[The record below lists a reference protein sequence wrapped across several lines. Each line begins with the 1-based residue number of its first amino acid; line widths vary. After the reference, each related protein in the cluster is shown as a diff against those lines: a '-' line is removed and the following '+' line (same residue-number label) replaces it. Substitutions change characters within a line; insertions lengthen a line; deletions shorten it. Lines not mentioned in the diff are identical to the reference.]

1 MQNKGAIRVFAIA
14 LAVVCVYQLSFTF
27 VTRKV
32 ESDAREHAHGD
43 SAREELYIDSIGSQV
58 VYNILLRKYTYRECK
73 EREINLGLDLKGGMN
88 VTLEV
93 SMVDMIRSLSD
104 YNTDP
109 TFNRAIA
116 LALEY
121 QKDSQEDFV
130 TLFGRAFEEI
140 DPNGRLAAIFATR
153 ELRGRID
160 FNSTNEDVLRV
171 IRAETEG
178 SMDNAFNVLRS
189 RIDRFGVVQPNI
201 QRLET
206 QGRILVQLPGV
217 KEPERVRKL
226 LQGTAVL
233 EFWETYDNSEMFPY
247 LQQANDRLREI
258 LDAEAALRES
268 QTRMVEGSGE
278 QAEPSPAEETSPLL
292 AELESAGQEGT
303 AESAEADTGDQELSL
318 LDQITADSLMG
329 DTTAALTLEQFIQE
343 NPLLGI
349 LQPNVTRQGQFVPGA
364 GIGFAHFKDTA
375 KIRVYLQM
383 DQIRSLFPRDV
394 RFHWD
399 MAPYDEA
406 ENYFVLYSIRI
417 TGRDGRAPLEG
428 GAVTNASVDF
438 AQTGGAPTVT
448 MGMNSEGA
456 QIWARMTRDN
466 VGKAIAILLD
476 GYVVS
481 APTVDEEIPNGRSTI
496 RGNFTYADAEDLS
509 NVLKSGK
516 LPAPAHIIQEA
527 IVGPSLGRAAIS
539 SGLNSFLLA
548 FLVVMLYMVF
558 YYSRRAGLVA
568 DFALLSNMFFLI
580 GVLASLGAVL
590 TLPGIAGIV
599 LTIGMSVDANV
610 LIYDRIR
617 EEIIAGKGIKLAVA
631 DGYKNARSAI
641 IDANVTTLLTG
652 IILLVFGTGPIK
664 GFATTL
670 VIGISTSLF
679 SAIFITRLVYERM
692 LTKNRKLTFATKM
705 TENAFRNT
713 NIQFLGN
720 RKIFYVISGIIVLAG
735 VVSLFTRG
743 LNQGIDFTGGRTY
756 VVKFEESVNTMDVQN
771 SLEAVFGEP
780 PQVITFGSDNQVR
793 ISTKYKIDEDAV
805 EVDEE
810 VEQLLY
816 TGLQPLLGD
825 DVDFETFMN
834 DYRQSSQ
841 KVGPT
846 IADDIKVQAVWAVLF
861 ALVVIFIYI
870 LIRFRN
876 WQYGLG
882 AVAAL
887 VHDVLIILGIFS
899 LFYGIMPF
907 SLEID
912 QAFIAA
918 ILTVVG
924 YSINDTVVVFDR
936 IREYLGLYRKR
947 DRTEIMNM
955 ALNST
960 LSRTFSTSLSTF
972 FVLLMI
978 FLFGGEVIRGFTFAL
993 LIGVVVGTYSSLFIA
1008 TPVVYDSVMKS
1019 QTTGVL
1025 KGKRR

>member
-1 MQNKGAIRVFAIA
+1 MQNKGAVRGFAIA
-14 LAVVCVYQLSFTF
+14 LAIVCVYQLSFTF
-27 VTRKV
+27 VSRKV
-32 ESDAREHAHGD
+32 ERDARDYAQGD
-43 SAREELYIDSIGSQV
+43 ATREELYIDSIGSKV
-58 VYNILLRKYTYRECK
+58 VYNILVRKYTYRECK

-93 SMVDMIRSLSD
+93 SMVDMIRSLSN
-104 YNTDP
+104 YNTDS
-109 TFNRAIA
+109 TFNEAIA

-140 DPNGRLAAIFATR
+140 DPNGMLAAIFATR
-153 ELRGRID
+153 ELRGQID
-160 FNSTNEDVLRV
+160 FNSSNEDVLRV

-233 EFWETYDNSEMFPY
+233 EFWETYDNSEIFPY
-247 LQQANDRLREI
+247 LQQANERLREI

-268 QTRMVEGSGE
+268 EADLTEGSGE
-278 QAEPSPAEETSPLL
+278 QTKPSQAEEMDPLL
-292 AELESAGQEGT
+292 AELEQQ
-303 AESAEADTGDQELSL
+303 ADTGDQELSL

-329 DTTAALTLEQFIQE
+329 DTTAALTLEQFVEE

-364 GIGFAHFKDTA
+364 GIGFAHTKDTA
-375 KIRVYLQM
+375 KVREYM
-383 DQIRSLFPRDV
+383 NMNQIRSLFPRDV

-406 ENYFVLYSIRI
+406 ENYFILYSLRI
-417 TGRDGRAPLEG
+417 TGRDGRPPLEG
-428 GAVTNASVDF
+428 GAVTSASVDF

-448 MGMNSEGA
+448 MGMNREGA
-456 QIWARMTRDN
+456 QVWARLTRDN

-476 GYVVS
+476 GFVVS
-481 APTVDEEIPNGRSTI
+481 APTVNEEIPNGRSTI
-496 RGNFTYADAEDLS
+496 SGNFTYADAEDLS

-516 LPAPAHIIQEA
+516 LPAPARIIQEA
-527 IVGPSLGRAAIS
+527 IVGPSLGQAAIK
-539 SGLNSFLLA
+539 SGMNSFLLA
-548 FLVVMLYMVF
+548 FLVVLLYMVF

-568 DFALLSNMFFLI
+568 DFALIANMFFLM

-617 EEIIAGKGIKLAVA
+617 EELIAGKGIKLAIA

-679 SAIFITRLVYERM
+679 SAIFITRLIYEKM
-692 LTKNRKLTFATKM
+692 LTKNMKITFTTKL

-713 NIQFLGN
+713 NINFLGS
-720 RKIFYVISGIIVLAG
+720 RKTFYVISSIIVIAG
-735 VVSLFTRG
+735 VVSLLTRG

-756 VVKFEESVNTMDVQN
+756 
-771 SLEAVFGEP
+771 
-780 PQVITFGSDNQVR
+780 
-793 ISTKYKIDEDAV
+793 
-805 EVDEE
+805 
-810 VEQLLY
+810 
-816 TGLQPLLGD
+816 
-825 DVDFETFMN
+825 
-834 DYRQSSQ
+834 
-841 KVGPT
+841 
-846 IADDIKVQAVWAVLF
+846 
-861 ALVVIFIYI
+861 
-870 LIRFRN
+870 
-876 WQYGLG
+876 
-882 AVAAL
+882 
-887 VHDVLIILGIFS
+887 
-899 LFYGIMPF
+899 
-907 SLEID
+907 
-912 QAFIAA
+912 
-918 ILTVVG
+918 
-924 YSINDTVVVFDR
+924 
-936 IREYLGLYRKR
+936 
-947 DRTEIMNM
+947 
-955 ALNST
+955 
-960 LSRTFSTSLSTF
+960 
-972 FVLLMI
+972 
-978 FLFGGEVIRGFTFAL
+978 
-993 LIGVVVGTYSSLFIA
+993 
-1008 TPVVYDSVMKS
+1008 
-1019 QTTGVL
+1019 
-1025 KGKRR
+1025 